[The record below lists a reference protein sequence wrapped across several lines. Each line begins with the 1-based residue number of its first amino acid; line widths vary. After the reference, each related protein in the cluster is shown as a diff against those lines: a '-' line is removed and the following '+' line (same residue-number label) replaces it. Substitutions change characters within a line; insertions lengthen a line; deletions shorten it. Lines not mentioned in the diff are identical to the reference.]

1 MIKTTT
7 MIMFLLAAT
16 LSFAKW
22 KPVQKQIMT
31 PWGEKLD
38 VNNVLPEYPRPQLVR
53 ADWQNLNGLWDYA
66 ITKDSGKYEKPDG
79 KILVP
84 FAVESALSGVGRT
97 FTATDALWYARDFE
111 IPASWNG
118 RSVLLNFGAVDWHC
132 QVWVNG
138 KKVGEHKG
146 GYAPFSFDITRALK
160 SGKNSLLVKVLDP
173 TDDVNKCIQPRGKQS
188 LKPKGCF
195 YTAVSGIWQT
205 VWLEP
210 VPQKHISSIKFTPD
224 VDNSKMAVE
233 VGAPK
238 NTTFEV
244 DILDGGKLVVSAKSD
259 KDKKADVKLANAKL
273 WSPESPFL
281 YDVKVRLFEDGK
293 LLEEVSSY
301 TAMRKVSK
309 ARLQK
314 NSHSKYAITL
324 NGKPIYNL
332 GPLDQGWWPDGL
344 YTAPS
349 DEALKFDIE
358 KTKELGFNMIRKH
371 IKIEPARWYYHCDKI
386 GILVWQDM
394 PCGLNASTRTKWVRS
409 RYIAADTFTPSDE
422 AAENFRREYKEV
434 IDFLWSHPSIIV
446 WVPFN
451 EAWAQFETVKTAEW
465 TKKYDPTRLVNP
477 ASGGNFIPN
486 SGDIT
491 DDHTYPHPELRLIET
506 GKINVIGEYGGYGY
520 VEQGHT
526 WVNRKTWGYQNFDSK
541 DKLTDR
547 YCQSID
553 LLMDFTK
560 HGIVGAVYTQT
571 TDVENETNG
580 IMTYDR
586 KVIKFNEKQMTKANS
601 KLVHSLDNV
610 KIFYNP

>member
-16 LSFAKW
+16 LSFAQW

-31 PWGEKLD
+31 TWGERLD

-84 FAVESALSGVGRT
+84 FAVESALSGVGRM

-111 IPASWNG
+111 IPANWNG
-118 RSVLLNFGAVDWHC
+118 RNVLLNFGAVDWHC
-132 QVWVNG
+132 QVWING

-146 GYAPFSFDITRALK
+146 GYSPFSFDITKFLK
-160 SGKNSLLVKVLDP
+160 GGKNSLLVKVLDP
-173 TDDVNKCIQPRGKQS
+173 TDDMDKCIQPRGKQS
-188 LKPKGCF
+188 LAPKGCF

-210 VPQKHISSIKFTPD
+210 VPQKHIDRIKFTPD

-233 VGAPK
+233 VDAPQ

-244 DILDGGKLVVSAKSD
+244 DILDNGKIVASVKSD
-259 KDKKADVKLANAKL
+259 KSKKIDVKLANAKL
-273 WSPESPFL
+273 WSPESPSL
-281 YDVKVRLFEDGK
+281 YDVKVRLFDDGK

-301 TAMRKVSK
+301 AAMRKVSK
-309 ARLQK
+309 IRLKKAGQQ
-314 NSHSKYAITL
+314 SKYAITL
-324 NGKPIYNL
+324 NDKPIYNL

-349 DEALKFDIE
+349 DEALKFDII

-394 PCGLNASTRTKWVRS
+394 PCGLNASTCTKWIRS
-409 RYIAADTFTPSDE
+409 KYIAADTFTPSAE
-422 AAENFRREYKEV
+422 AAENFRREYKEA

-451 EAWAQFETVKTAEW
+451 EAWGQFETVKTAEW

-491 DDHTYPHPELRLIET
+491 DDHTYPHPEVRIMEM

-526 WVNRKTWGYQNFDSK
+526 WTNRKTWGYQNFDSK

-553 LLMDFTK
+553 VLMDFTK
-560 HGIVGAVYTQT
+560 HGVVGAVYTQT

-586 KVIKFNEKQMTKANS
+586 KVIKFNEKQMTKANA
-601 KLVHSLDNV
+601 KLVRSLDNIC
-610 KIFYNP
+610 K